1 MTRRMLLQNSA
12 TRGHRKNMTSFF
24 FVLKL
29 IFNLFF
35 DLKHLENIL
44 KHFDKTINDLKKPKS
59 TQT

>member
-1 MTRRMLLQNSA
+1 MSFIPFFTKKKSQRMTRRMLLQNSA

-35 DLKHLENIL
+35 DLKH
-44 KHFDKTINDLKKPKS
+44 P
-59 TQT
+59 QTL